1 MMPKGEDLGSF
12 INGLDARRFDEF
24 LNSVGTDPNMG
35 YVARVPEF
43 DISAN
48 LSNTDMS
55 KAMGKMGM
63 TGLLGNLADYSK
75 LFEEQPDNNRLEVYH
90 QAKISVDKDGT
101 TAAAV
106 TAIMSLRAA
115 GIPTYADF
123 NRPFV
128 FAVRENATGAILFI
142 GANAY

>member
-1 MMPKGEDLGSF
+1 MKQ
-12 INGLDARRFDEF
+12 
-24 LNSVGTDPNMG
+24 
-35 YVARVPEF
+35 
-43 DISAN
+43 
-48 LSNTDMS
+48 
-55 KAMGKMGM
+55 
-63 TGLLGNLADYSK
+63 ADYSK

-101 TAAAV
+101 TTAAV

-115 GIPTYADF
+115 GIPTYVDF